1 MRHRSLLI
9 AGTAFVLAGCS
20 VTPIPPPRPRNP
32 AIVNG
37 SFSKTWDATVA
48 EFQARN
54 IRIASADRTTGTI
67 VADSAEV
74 ASNDPNAADCGSM
87 MGEPLSPTEATWSAV
102 VQGDSVRSTI
112 KASVRFTRTG
122 MSRDAISKNI
132 VTETCSST
140 GVWETD
146 FEQAVAARVH

>member
-1 MRHRSLLI
+1 MRHQSLLV
-9 AGTAFVLAGCS
+9 AGAALVLAGCS
-20 VTPIPPPRPRNP
+20 VTPIAPPRPRNP
-32 AIVNG
+32 AVVNA
-37 SFSKTWDATVA
+37 SFGKTWDATLA

-54 IRIASADRTTGTI
+54 IRIASADRATGII

-74 ASNDPNAADCGSM
+74 QSNDPSIADCGTM
-87 MGEPLSPTEATWSAV
+87 MGTPVSATEDTWSAV

-122 MSRDAISKNI
+122 MSRDPLNKQT

-140 GVWETD
+140 GVWETA
-146 FEQAVAARVH
+146 FEAAVAARVH